1 MAEEIENLDVVRLR
15 LDCFFQRLD
24 GVVVTAEHREA
35 AAQQKQRA
43 GVGLVLREELL
54 RQLGGLGEVT
64 RLGSLDGLE
73 QYPL

>member
-1 MAEEIENLDVVRLR
+1 MAEEIEDVDVVRLR
-15 LDCFFQRLD
+15 LDRFFQRLD

-64 RLGSLDGLE
+64 RLGSFGGLE
-73 QYPL
+73 QHLL

>member
-15 LDCFFQRLD
+15 LDRFFQRLD
-24 GVVVTAEHREA
+24 VVVVTAEHREA
-35 AAQQKQRA
+35 AAQQKQCS

-64 RLGSLDGLE
+64 RLGSFGGLE
-73 QYPL
+73 QYLL

>member
-15 LDCFFQRLD
+15 LDRFFQRLD
-24 GVVVTAEHREA
+24 VVVVTAEHREA
-35 AAQQKQRA
+35 PAQQKQRS

-64 RLGSLDGLE
+64 RLGLFGGLE
-73 QYPL
+73 QYLL

>member
-15 LDCFFQRLD
+15 LDRFFQRLD

-64 RLGSLDGLE
+64 RLGSFGGLE
-73 QYPL
+73 QYLL